1 MCKNN
6 IPKLHT
12 IQNYHN
18 FKRCLDLLGK
28 LDLKDYDD
36 DPYFGFGVHNDYVPY
51 GRGGMDMDSFPYNKI
66 MAYDGSESKTTVT
79 RISNINSI
87 YDLFIKPA
95 LINNSLFIGYN
106 RASRTGPP
114 MDIFCGYVNN
124 KEIDS
129 ITMVLFNLTTMGVKN
144 KFFSNLFKLFYTE
157 GCEHT
162 SLFNYGIH
170 LDYSVSIPKKCFT
183 KIEYNYTDPSIH
195 YYSDLHYIIY
205 LDLNYLIKEPF
216 LTNLLNINEIMDI

>member
-12 IQNYHN
+12 MQNYDN
-18 FKRCLDLLGK
+18 FKRCLNLLCELNYEK
-28 LDLKDYDD
+28 YDN
-36 DPYFGFGVHNDYVPY
+36 DPYFEFGVHIDYCPH
-51 GRGGMDMDSFPYNKI
+51 GRGGMNGLPYNKI
-66 MAYDGSESKTTVT
+66 MAYDGTESKANVI

-87 YDLFIKPA
+87 YNLFIKPA
-95 LINNSLFIGYN
+95 IINNSLFIAYN
-106 RASRTGPP
+106 KTGRTGPP
-114 MDIFCGYVNN
+114 CDIYCGYINN

>member
-12 IQNYHN
+12 MQNYHN

-36 DPYFGFGVHNDYVPY
+36 DPYFEFGVYTDYCPH
-51 GRGGMDMDSFPYNKI
+51 GRGGMDGLPYNKV
-66 MAYDGSESKTTVT
+66 MAYDGTESKTTVI
-79 RISNINSI
+79 RISNINCI

-95 LINNSLFIGYN
+95 LINNSLFVGYN
-106 RASRTGPP
+106 SANRTGPPP

-129 ITMVLFNLTTMGVKN
+129 LTMILFNGVDRHILN
-144 KFFSNLFKLFYTE
+144 KFFSNLFKLFYIE
-157 GCEHT
+157 SCKHT
-162 SLFNYGIH
+162 SLFNYGIS
-170 LDYSVSIPKKCFT
+170 LDHSVQIPRECFT
-183 KIEYNYTDPSIH
+183 IHEYNYTEPDLYT
-195 YYSDLHYIIY
+195 YYDLFKIIY

-216 LTNLLNINEIMDI
+216 LTNLLKINEIMDI